1 MQNMIFPAKL
11 NKGWYV
17 VIIVAL
23 FLTIIVSILYVLT
36 RTWGPECFKFNES
49 TGWIGD
55 TIGGITA
62 PFIGLVNI
70 LLLIWTLHKQIEFNE
85 DQLKTQRNEQFKAAF
100 FQMLQTQR
108 ELLHEVN
115 GTFLS
120 RNMKGNVLGGK
131 VSGLDYFHDAGLEL
145 KTLFDVLEG
154 NLNDGLII
162 SNIRNKYGITDELL
176 SDFSNSDNEKQM
188 AIAYRIFFDGHF
200 ELGHYCRHL
209 YHILKFIS
217 NEKKDAICGISDDQ
231 EKSDIKKRYKGYAD
245 LLQATLSA
253 EELRIAYYNC
263 AAFENAKKLFIEFQ
277 FVENLTK
284 NNLIR
289 PDTDSIIGLEIKDT
303 Y

>member
-1 MQNMIFPAKL
+1 MIFSGKL
-11 NKGWYV
+11 NKGWCV
-17 VIIVAL
+17 VIIVAS
-23 FLTIIVSILYVLT
+23 FLTIIVAILYILT

-188 AIAYRIFFDGHF
+188 AIAYRTFFDGHF

-217 NEKKDAICGISDDQ
+217 NEKKDAILGISDDQ
-231 EKSDIKKRYKGYAD
+231 EKSDIEKRYKGYAD

-263 AAFENAKKLFIEFQ
+263 AAVKSEMRSL
-277 FVENLTK
+277 NLGTAADRRTK
-284 NNLIR
+284 
-289 PDTDSIIGLEIKDT
+289 
-303 Y
+303 

>member
-1 MQNMIFPAKL
+1 MIFPAKL
-11 NKGWYV
+11 NKVWCV
-17 VIIVAL
+17 FIIVAS
-23 FLTIIVSILYVLT
+23 FLTIIVAILYILT

-176 SDFSNSDNEKQM
+176 SDFSNSDNEKQL

-217 NEKKDAICGISDDQ
+217 NEKKDAICGISDDR
-231 EKSDIKKRYKGYAD
+231 EKSDIEKRYKGYAD

-253 EELRIAYYNC
+253 EELRIAYYNR
-263 AAFENAKKLFIEFQ
+263 AAFQHATKLFIEFQ

-289 PDTDSIIGLEIKDT
+289 PDKDSIIGLEIKDT

>member
-1 MQNMIFPAKL
+1 MQNMIFPTKL
-11 NKGWYV
+11 NKGWCV
-17 VIIVAL
+17 VIIVAS
-23 FLTIIVSILYVLT
+23 FLTIIVAILYVLT

-120 RNMKGNVLGGK
+120 RNMKGNVLGDK

-154 NLNDGLII
+154 KLNDGLII
-162 SNIRNKYGITDELL
+162 SNIRNK
-176 SDFSNSDNEKQM
+176 
-188 AIAYRIFFDGHF
+188 
-200 ELGHYCRHL
+200 
-209 YHILKFIS
+209 
-217 NEKKDAICGISDDQ
+217 
-231 EKSDIKKRYKGYAD
+231 
-245 LLQATLSA
+245 
-253 EELRIAYYNC
+253 
-263 AAFENAKKLFIEFQ
+263 
-277 FVENLTK
+277 
-284 NNLIR
+284 
-289 PDTDSIIGLEIKDT
+289 
-303 Y
+303 

>member
-1 MQNMIFPAKL
+1 MIFPAKL
-11 NKGWYV
+11 NKGWCV
-17 VIIVAL
+17 VIIVAS
-23 FLTIIVSILYVLT
+23 FLTIIVAILYVLT

-154 NLNDGLII
+154 KLNDGLII
-162 SNIRNKYGITDELL
+162 SNIRNKY
-176 SDFSNSDNEKQM
+176 
-188 AIAYRIFFDGHF
+188 
-200 ELGHYCRHL
+200 
-209 YHILKFIS
+209 
-217 NEKKDAICGISDDQ
+217 
-231 EKSDIKKRYKGYAD
+231 
-245 LLQATLSA
+245 
-253 EELRIAYYNC
+253 
-263 AAFENAKKLFIEFQ
+263 
-277 FVENLTK
+277 
-284 NNLIR
+284 
-289 PDTDSIIGLEIKDT
+289 
-303 Y
+303 

>member
-1 MQNMIFPAKL
+1 MIFPAKL
-11 NKGWYV
+11 NKVWCV
-17 VIIVAL
+17 FIIVAS
-23 FLTIIVSILYVLT
+23 FLTIIVAILYILT

-188 AIAYRIFFDGHF
+188 AIAYRTFFDGHF

-217 NEKKDAICGISDDQ
+217 NEKKDAICGISDDR
-231 EKSDIKKRYKGYAD
+231 EKSDIEKRYKGYAD

-289 PDTDSIIGLEIKDT
+289 PDKDTMIGLEIKDT

>member
-1 MQNMIFPAKL
+1 MIFPAKL
-11 NKGWYV
+11 NKGWCV
-17 VIIVAL
+17 VIIVAF
-23 FLTIIVSILYVLT
+23 FLIVIVAILYVLT

-85 DQLKTQRNEQFKAAF
+85 DQLKTQRNEQFKTAF

-115 GTFLS
+115 GKFLS

-162 SNIRNKYGITDELL
+162 SNIRNRYGITDELL

-188 AIAYRIFFDGHF
+188 AIAYRTFFDGHF

-217 NEKKDAICGISDDQ
+217 NEKKDAILGISDDQ
-231 EKSDIKKRYKGYAD
+231 EKSDIEKRYKGYAD

-277 FVENLTK
+277 FAENLTK

-289 PDTDSIIGLEIKDT
+289 PDKDTIIGLEIKDT